1 MKIGVVS
8 DTHGLLRPEVEA
20 VLDGCAVILHGG
32 DIGGQDILD
41 ALGELA
47 PVYPVR
53 GNNDWGPWGES
64 IPLTRELELGGLRIC
79 MAHMKR
85 DLPGDLTSYD
95 LVITGH
101 THKYAESRQG
111 KTLLLNPGSCSGCV
125 RKPSSSESK
134 PRASASS
141 AIAAPSFSRPLFQFV
156 ERANF
161 TSAAYRMPG
170 GSISLKMLLSAF
182 TEPS

>member
-8 DTHGLLRPEVEA
+8 DTHGLLRPEVAA
-20 VLDGCAVILHGG
+20 VLEGTDVILHGG

-53 GNNDWGPWGES
+53 GNNDWGSWGES
-64 IPLTRELELGGLRIC
+64 IPLTRELALGGLRIC

-85 DLPGDLTSYD
+85 DLPGDLTPYA

-111 KTLLLNPGSCSGCV
+111 SVLLLNPGSCG
-125 RKPSSSESK
+125 
-134 PRASASS
+134 PRRFGQPITFA
-141 AIAAPSFSRPLFQFV
+141 
-156 ERANF
+156 
-161 TSAAYRMPG
+161 
-170 GSISLKMLLSAF
+170 LLEV
-182 TEPS
+182 TEKGIGVQKVDIPWD

>member
-101 THKYAESRQG
+101 THKYAESRQA
-111 KTLLLNPGSCSGCV
+111 KTLLLNPGSCG
-125 RKPSSSESK
+125 
-134 PRASASS
+134 PRRFGQPITFALLEVTEKG
-141 AIAAPSFSRPLFQFV
+141 IAVQKADIPWD
-156 ERANF
+156 
-161 TSAAYRMPG
+161 
-170 GSISLKMLLSAF
+170 
-182 TEPS
+182 

>member
-95 LVITGH
+95 LVITGP

-111 KTLLLNPGSCSGCV
+111 KTLLLNPGSCG
-125 RKPSSSESK
+125 
-134 PRASASS
+134 PRRFGQPITFALLEVTEKG
-141 AIAAPSFSRPLFQFV
+141 IAVQKADIPWD
-156 ERANF
+156 
-161 TSAAYRMPG
+161 
-170 GSISLKMLLSAF
+170 
-182 TEPS
+182 

>member
-8 DTHGLLRPEVEA
+8 DTHGLLRPEVAA

-111 KTLLLNPGSCSGCV
+111 KTLLLNPGSCG
-125 RKPSSSESK
+125 
-134 PRASASS
+134 PRRFGQPITFALLEVTEKG
-141 AIAAPSFSRPLFQFV
+141 IAVQKADIPWD
-156 ERANF
+156 
-161 TSAAYRMPG
+161 
-170 GSISLKMLLSAF
+170 
-182 TEPS
+182 

>member
-8 DTHGLLRPEVEA
+8 DTHGLLRPEVAA
-20 VLDGCAVILHGG
+20 VLEGTDVILHGG

-53 GNNDWGPWGES
+53 GNNDWGSWGES
-64 IPLTRELELGGLRIC
+64 IPLTRELALGGLRIC

-85 DLPGDLTSYD
+85 DLPGDLTPYA

-111 KTLLLNPGSCSGCV
+111 SVLLLNPGSCG
-125 RKPSSSESK
+125 
-134 PRASASS
+134 PR
-141 AIAAPSFSRPLFQFV
+141 LFGQPITF
-156 ERANF
+156 A
-161 TSAAYRMPG
+161 
-170 GSISLKMLLSAF
+170 LLEV
-182 TEPS
+182 TEKGIGVQKVDIPWD

>member
-47 PVYPVR
+47 PVYLVR
-53 GNNDWGPWGES
+53 GNNDWGSWGES
-64 IPLTRELELGGLRIC
+64 IPLIRELELGGLRIC

-85 DLPGDLTSYD
+85 DLPGDLSPYD

-111 KTLLLNPGSCSGCV
+111 KTLLLNPGSCG
-125 RKPSSSESK
+125 
-134 PRASASS
+134 PRRFGQPITFALLEVTEKG
-141 AIAAPSFSRPLFQFV
+141 IAVQKADIPWD
-156 ERANF
+156 
-161 TSAAYRMPG
+161 
-170 GSISLKMLLSAF
+170 
-182 TEPS
+182 

>member
-32 DIGGQDILD
+32 DIGGPDILD

-53 GNNDWGPWGES
+53 GNNDWGSWGES

-85 DLPGDLTSYD
+85 DLPGDLTPYD
-95 LVITGH
+95 LVVTGH

-111 KTLLLNPGSCSGCV
+111 NVLLLNPGSCG
-125 RKPSSSESK
+125 
-134 PRASASS
+134 PRRFGQPITFA
-141 AIAAPSFSRPLFQFV
+141 
-156 ERANF
+156 
-161 TSAAYRMPG
+161 
-170 GSISLKMLLSAF
+170 LLEI
-182 TEPS
+182 TEKGIEVQRVDVPWD

>member
-41 ALGELA
+41 TLGELA

-111 KTLLLNPGSCSGCV
+111 KTLLLNPGSCG
-125 RKPSSSESK
+125 
-134 PRASASS
+134 PRRFGQPITFALLEVTEKG
-141 AIAAPSFSRPLFQFV
+141 IAVQKADIPWD
-156 ERANF
+156 
-161 TSAAYRMPG
+161 
-170 GSISLKMLLSAF
+170 
-182 TEPS
+182 

>member
-85 DLPGDLTSYD
+85 DLPGDLSPYD

-111 KTLLLNPGSCSGCV
+111 KTLLLNPGSCG
-125 RKPSSSESK
+125 
-134 PRASASS
+134 PRRFGQRITFALREVTEKG
-141 AIAAPSFSRPLFQFV
+141 IAVQKADIPWD
-156 ERANF
+156 
-161 TSAAYRMPG
+161 
-170 GSISLKMLLSAF
+170 
-182 TEPS
+182 

>member
-8 DTHGLLRPEVEA
+8 DTHGLLRPEVAA
-20 VLDGCAVILHGG
+20 VLEGTDVILHGG

-53 GNNDWGPWGES
+53 GNNDWGSWGES
-64 IPLTRELELGGLRIC
+64 IPLTRELALGGLRIC

-85 DLPGDLTSYD
+85 DLPGDLTPYA

-111 KTLLLNPGSCSGCV
+111 SVLLLNPGSCG
-125 RKPSSSESK
+125 
-134 PRASASS
+134 PRRFGQPITFALLEVTEKG
-141 AIAAPSFSRPLFQFV
+141 IAVQKADIPWD
-156 ERANF
+156 
-161 TSAAYRMPG
+161 
-170 GSISLKMLLSAF
+170 
-182 TEPS
+182 

>member
-8 DTHGLLRPEVEA
+8 DTHGLLRPEVPA
-20 VLDGCAVILHGG
+20 VLEGVDAILHGG

-111 KTLLLNPGSCSGCV
+111 KTLLLNPGSCG
-125 RKPSSSESK
+125 
-134 PRASASS
+134 PRRFGQPITFALLEVTEKG
-141 AIAAPSFSRPLFQFV
+141 IAVQKADIPWD
-156 ERANF
+156 
-161 TSAAYRMPG
+161 
-170 GSISLKMLLSAF
+170 
-182 TEPS
+182 

>member
-8 DTHGLLRPEVEA
+8 DTHGLLRPEVAA
-20 VLDGCAVILHGG
+20 VLEGTDVILHGG

-53 GNNDWGPWGES
+53 GNNDWGSWGES
-64 IPLTRELELGGLRIC
+64 IPLTRELALGGLRIC

-85 DLPGDLTSYD
+85 DLPGDLTPYA

-101 THKYAESRQG
+101 THKYAESRPG
-111 KTLLLNPGSCSGCV
+111 RVLLLNPGSCG
-125 RKPSSSESK
+125 
-134 PRASASS
+134 PRRFGQPITFA
-141 AIAAPSFSRPLFQFV
+141 
-156 ERANF
+156 
-161 TSAAYRMPG
+161 
-170 GSISLKMLLSAF
+170 LLEV
-182 TEPS
+182 TEKGIGVQKVDIPWD